1 MTNSLPWF
9 LAKGAE
15 KVYLEDVPF
24 AVLDFETTNLE
35 KGSALN
41 PDNKIVLACWD
52 IYEKGEVKRGY
63 VFGDEYDMSPLLEDL
78 KKVKFIVAQG
88 AKFEM
93 QWLHRCGLDLRDYL
107 FYDTLMGAW
116 VLDGNRQEERNLN
129 ALAARLGLSGKVG
142 LVDKLIKAGL
152 CPSKI
157 KREWLLDYCQVDLDL
172 TTAVFKGQLKD
183 LEKNKQLHLVHTR
196 NLTAAC
202 LATMEFAGLILDKEA
217 VDREYKITVE
227 RREVAATKL
236 YEITGGINLS
246 SPKQLAGFIYDE
258 LGFKV
263 PKNYSGKEITT
274 DSGARSTR
282 ADTLALLVAKN
293 DRQREFLHWYKE
305 FNKADSLITKNL
317 EFFKGVCDEYGCK
330 FYGSFNLGIAGT
342 HRLTSSGRPLLFR
355 GAKKARG
362 IQLQN
367 IPREFKSL
375 FWSGMDG
382 RVVVEGDG
390 AQLEFRVATD
400 LGRDDVGLSE
410 IAGDVDVHTITADY
424 LLAHGFP
431 GFSSISPK
439 ERRQGSKAF
448 TFKPLYGGAFG
459 HRAVVEYCEFF
470 KEKYVGIAKEQWSW
484 AMEAVNTKKHITP
497 YGMIFYWPG
506 TRPTGNG
513 RVTNQTQIYN
523 YPVQGFATGE
533 IIPIALVHFWHRS
546 RGTSIELFVT
556 IHDSIGARVNDEEV
570 ELSKQLLRQS
580 LTDDVYRYLRE
591 VYNYEFV
598 TPLGVGVK
606 ASRNWGTADVECIW
620 NVAPDGTIISYKE
633 K

>member
-1 MTNSLPWF
+1 MADLPWF
-9 LAKGAE
+9 LTKGAE
-15 KVYLEDVPF
+15 KVYLEDV
-24 AVLDFETTNLE
+24 AYVVLDFETTNLE

-41 PDNKIVLACWD
+41 PDNRIVLACWD
-52 IYEKGEVKRGY
+52 LYEKGEVKRGY

-116 VLDGNRQEERNLN
+116 VIDGNLKKDRNLN
-129 ALAARLGLSGKVG
+129 ALAARIGLSGKVS
-142 LVDKLIKAGL
+142 LVDKLIKAGV

-172 TTAVFKGQLKD
+172 TTAVFRDQLKQLD
-183 LEKNKQLHLVHTR
+183 KNNQLHLVHTR

-217 VDREYKITVE
+217 VDKEYKITAE
-227 RREVAATKL
+227 RREQAAARL
-236 YEITGGINLS
+236 YELTGGINLS
-246 SPKQLAGFIYDE
+246 SPKQLAEFIYVE

-263 PKNYSGKEITT
+263 PKGFNGKEITT
-274 DSGARSTR
+274 KSGALSTK
-282 ADTLALLVAKN
+282 ADTLALLKARNEK
-293 DRQREFLHWYKE
+293 QREFLHWYKE

-317 EFFKGVCDEYGCK
+317 EFFKGVCEEYGCK

-342 HRLTSSGRPLLFR
+342 HRLTSGGRPLLLR
-355 GAKKARG
+355 GAKKPRG

-367 IPREFKSL
+367 IPREYKRL
-375 FWSGMDG
+375 FCADGPG
-382 RVVVEGDG
+382 RVVVEGDA
-390 AQLEFRVATD
+390 AQLEFRVAAD
-400 LGRDDVGLSE
+400 LGRDAVAATE
-410 IAGDVDVHTITADY
+410 IANDTDVHSITAEY
-424 LLAHGFP
+424 LTLRGYP
-431 GFSSISPK
+431 GFDVLTHK

-448 TFKPLYGGAFG
+448 TFKPMYGGAFG
-459 HRAVVEYCEFF
+459 HKAVVDYCEFF
-470 KEKYVGIAKEQWSW
+470 KEKYKGIAAAQWGW
-484 AMEAVNTKKHITP
+484 AMEAVNTKKQVTP

-506 TRPTGNG
+506 TRNTGNG
-513 RVTNQTQIYN
+513 RVTSQTQIYN
-523 YPVQGFATGE
+523 YAVQGLATGE

-546 RGTSIELFVT
+546 RGTSIETFIT

-591 VYNYEFV
+591 IYNYEFV